1 MDLLDSHNVN
11 NRVKKRT
18 VATAVLVHLY
28 LTVITLGFWLIPLSL
43 FSLITAALLR
53 NDIDEAISSANSFNK
68 ALPFKYF
75 GQVTTHIQHIF
86 HHPIKIED
94 DLFATVEAE
103 LKTKTPIA
111 ALEPIVITED
121 RKSVV

>member
-86 HHPIKIED
+86 TT
-94 DLFATVEAE
+94 L
-103 LKTKTPIA
+103 LKLRMICLPQ
-111 ALEPIVITED
+111 
-121 RKSVV
+121 

>member
-75 GQVTTHIQHIF
+75 GQVTTHKIF
-86 HHPIKIED
+86 D
-94 DLFATVEAE
+94 EAARAKMLE
-103 LKTKTPIA
+103 L
-111 ALEPIVITED
+111 D
-121 RKSVV
+121 HVVVAHEAPCRYRA

>member
-53 NDIDEAISSANSFNK
+53 PFPRAFHPAAQSSTQSAHKSSRTRNSPRSNTSKYRNK
-68 ALPFKYF
+68 S
-75 GQVTTHIQHIF
+75 H
-86 HHPIKIED
+86 
-94 DLFATVEAE
+94 
-103 LKTKTPIA
+103 TPSSLQA
-111 ALEPIVITED
+111 GG
-121 RKSVV
+121 